1 MTKDERDRFVS
12 NLQEETVTKWASK
25 AHSYKGVFE
34 LGTGVGKTKTAIMAL
49 DRVFKH
55 RPDMDKIVI
64 SVPKRDLIKQ
74 WWEQLNVWG
83 KNLDKYH
90 RITIE
95 THAATYKRK
104 ANTINFII
112 FDEFHN
118 ILADNYIK
126 ILRNN
131 NLHCI
136 VGLSATLTQ
145 DKLNLLKDVSANTI
159 RVVMK
164 YNIDQA
170 QDDGVTAK
178 SKKAN
183 WRVSLSVSEKRN
195 YDKYSSVL
203 SKMRIDVPDISP
215 KTAGLALK
223 GQYCFKGCTPGNSL
237 RIAGKYTKLVSSR
250 RKLLYNV
257 LGKKEAL
264 ADLGKY
270 LIKHKQKAI
279 VFGELTDTLV
289 LIQKYLTNKGIPSA
303 VYHGKMKDKDLEN
316 VLLSFKNNDICMILT
331 AKKFNEGVDM
341 PEVEWGIEIGGN
353 SSVIQNPQRIGRI
366 IRYKEGKIGKF
377 VHITSVGTVEQN
389 WIIGAYKN
397 LKYKPKIIE
406 SFEELIKWI
415 E

>member
-49 DRVFKH
+49 DRVFKY
-55 RPDMDKIVI
+55 RPDMGKIVI

-118 ILADNYIK
+118 ILADKYIR
-126 ILRNN
+126 ILRRNT
-131 NLHCI
+131 LHCI

-145 DKLNLLKDVSANTI
+145 EKLALLKKVSNDAI
-159 RVVMK
+159 KVVMK

-170 QDDGVTAK
+170 QDDGVTAE
-178 SKKAN
+178 SKKIN
-183 WRVSLSVSEKRN
+183 WRVSLSSSEKRD
-195 YDKYSSVL
+195 YDKYSSIL
-203 SKMRIDVPDISP
+203 TRMRTDIPDISP
-215 KTAGLALK
+215 KTAGMALK
-223 GQYCFKGCTPGNSL
+223 GQYSFKGCSPEVSV
-237 RIAGKYTKLVSSR
+237 RIAGKYSKLVSSR

-257 LGKKEAL
+257 LAKKAAL
-264 ADLGKY
+264 AKLGKY
-270 LIKHKQKAI
+270 LVKNKQKAI
-279 VFGELTDTLV
+279 VFGELTETLTA
-289 LIQKYLTNKGIPSA
+289 IQKYLTNKGIPSA

-341 PEVEWGIEIGGN
+341 PEVEWGVEIGGN

-377 VHITSVGTVEQN
+377 IHITTSDTVEQN